1 MKRET
6 ASAVDSRLAK
16 ALAHPLRVQLLAA
29 LNEGVASPNEL
40 AKRLEE
46 PLTNVSYHVRM
57 LHDLGCIELVE
68 TEPRRGALEHYY
80 RAIVRPFFG
89 ERDWKRLPKNA
100 RGSIS
105 DAVLQLVWDD
115 AAEAIKSGLFDERED
130 RHLSRSVLAV
140 DEQGWEELHDVLAET
155 LDRAMQIQADSA
167 SRASKG
173 DDGGTFSV
181 NLVMVTHPTP
191 SSAKETTA
199 PASGTRKKRRSSG
212 KKTAAAKA

>member
-1 MKRET
+1 MKRQT

-40 AKRLEE
+40 AKKLDE

-105 DAVLQLVWDD
+105 DAVLQLVWEDTS
-115 AAEAIKSGLFDERED
+115 EAIKTGLFDERED
-130 RHLSRSVLAV
+130 RHLSRSVLSI
-140 DEQGWEELHDVLAET
+140 DDKGWDDLHDLLAQT
-155 LDRAMQIQADSA
+155 LDSAMQIQADSA
-167 SRASKG
+167 SRASKNG
-173 DDGGTFSV
+173 DETFNV
-181 NLVMVTHPTP
+181 NLVIMTHPTP
-191 SSAKETTA
+191 SSAKESTA
-199 PASGTRKKRRSSG
+199 PSSGGRKKRRSTA
-212 KKTAAAKA
+212 KKTAGKA

>member
-16 ALAHPLRVQLLAA
+16 ALAHPLRVQLLAG

-40 AKRLEE
+40 AKRLGE

-89 ERDWKRLPKNA
+89 ERDWKKLPKNA

-105 DAVLQLVWDD
+105 DAVLQLVWED
-115 AAEAIKSGLFDERED
+115 ASEAIKSGQFDERDD
-130 RHLSRSVLAV
+130 RHLSRTVLAV
-140 DEQGWEELHDVLAET
+140 DDQGWDELQELLADT
-155 LDRAMQIQADSA
+155 LDRAMEIQAESA
-167 SRASKG
+167 SRASKS
-173 DDGGTFSV
+173 DGETFCA

-191 SSAKETTA
+191 KSAKQTTA
-199 PASGTRKKRRSSG
+199 PASGTRKKRRST
-212 KKTAAAKA
+212 KKAGARA

>member
-1 MKRET
+1 LNRQT

-40 AKRLEE
+40 AKKLDE

-80 RAIVRPFFG
+80 RAVVRPFFG
-89 ERDWKRLPKNA
+89 ERDWKRLPRNA

-115 AAEAIKSGLFDERED
+115 TSEAIKGGLFDERDD
-130 RHLSRSVLAV
+130 RHLSRSVLVV
-140 DEQGWEELHDVLAET
+140 DEEGWDDLHDLLAET

-167 SRASKG
+167 SRASKDG
-173 DDGGTFSV
+173 DETFSM
-181 NLVMVTHPTP
+181 NLVMMTHPTP
-191 SSAKETTA
+191 TSAKESTA
-199 PASGTRKKRRSSG
+199 PASGTRKKRRSGG
-212 KKTAAAKA
+212 KKTAAKA

>member
-1 MKRET
+1 LKRQT

-40 AKRLEE
+40 AKKLDE

-80 RAIVRPFFG
+80 RAVVRPFFG
-89 ERDWKRLPKNA
+89 DRDWKRLPKNA

-105 DAVLQLVWDD
+105 DAVLQLVWED
-115 AAEAIKSGLFDERED
+115 AAEAIKGGLFDERED
-130 RHLSRSVLAV
+130 RHLSRSVLSL
-140 DEQGWEELHDVLAET
+140 DEQGWNDLHDLLAQT

-167 SRASKG
+167 SRASKNG
-173 DDGGTFSV
+173 DEAFNV
-181 NLVMVTHPTP
+181 NLVMMTHPTP
-191 SSAKETTA
+191 STARETTA
-199 PASGTRKKRRSSG
+199 PSSGTRKRRRSG
-212 KKTAAAKA
+212 AKKTAGKA

>member
-1 MKRET
+1 LKRQT

-29 LNEGVASPNEL
+29 LNQGVASPNEL
-40 AKRLEE
+40 AKKLDE

-57 LHDLGCIELVE
+57 LHDLGTIELVE

-80 RAIVRPFFG
+80 RAVVRPFFAD
-89 ERDWKRLPKNA
+89 RDWKRLPKNA

-115 AAEAIKSGLFDERED
+115 AAESIKTGQFDERED
-130 RHLSRSVLAV
+130 RHLSRTVLCV
-140 DEQGWEELHDVLAET
+140 DDQGWEDLNELLVEV

-167 SRASKG
+167 SRASKEEDG
-173 DDGGTFSV
+173 DTLAV
-181 NLVMVTHPTP
+181 NLVMMTHPTP
-191 SSAKETTA
+191 RSAKESTA
-199 PASGTRKKRRSSG
+199 PSSGTRKRRRSSG
-212 KKTAAAKA
+212 KKAAAKA

>member
-1 MKRET
+1 
-6 ASAVDSRLAK
+6 VDSRLAK

-40 AKRLEE
+40 AKKLDE

-57 LHDLGCIELVE
+57 LHDLGTIELVE

-80 RAIVRPFFG
+80 RAVVRPFFAD
-89 ERDWKRLPKNA
+89 RDWKRLPKNA

-115 AAEAIKSGLFDERED
+115 SAEAIKGGLFDERED
-130 RHLSRSVLAV
+130 RHLSRSVLCV
-140 DEQGWEELHDVLAET
+140 DEQGWEALNELLVET
-155 LDRAMQIQADSA
+155 LDSAMQIQADSA

-173 DDGGTFSV
+173 DDGETFSV
-181 NLVMVTHPTP
+181 NLVMMTHPTP
-191 SSAKETTA
+191 SSAKQSTA
-199 PASGTRKKRRSSG
+199 PSSGTRRRRRSSG
-212 KKTAAAKA
+212 KKAAAKA

>member
-1 MKRET
+1 LKRQT

-40 AKRLEE
+40 AKKLDE

-105 DAVLQLVWDD
+105 DAVLQLVWED
-115 AAEAIKSGLFDERED
+115 AAEAIKGGLFDERED
-130 RHLSRSVLAV
+130 RHLSRSVLVV
-140 DEQGWEELHDVLAET
+140 DDQGWEELHDVLADT

-167 SRASKG
+167 SRASK
-173 DDGGTFSV
+173 DDGETFSV
-181 NLVMVTHPTP
+181 NLVMMTHPTP

-199 PASGTRKKRRSSG
+199 PSSGTRKRRRNSG
-212 KKTAAAKA
+212 RKTAAKA

>member
-1 MKRET
+1 MKLKRET

-40 AKRLEE
+40 AKKLGE

-80 RAIVRPFFG
+80 RAVMRPFFG

-100 RGSIS
+100 RNSIS
-105 DAVLQLVWDD
+105 DAVLQLVWED
-115 AAEAIKSGLFDERED
+115 AAAAIKGGLFDERDD

-140 DEQGWEELHDVLAET
+140 DEQGWGDLQELLAET
-155 LDRAMQIQADSA
+155 LDRAMEIQAESA
-167 SRASKG
+167 SRVSKR
-173 DDGGTFSV
+173 DDGETFCA
-181 NLVMVTHPTP
+181 NLVMMTHPTP
-191 SSAKETTA
+191 SSAKKTTA
-199 PASGTRKKRRSSG
+199 PSSGTRKKRRST
-212 KKTAAAKA
+212 KRTAAKA

>member
-1 MKRET
+1 M

-40 AKRLEE
+40 AKKLGE

-89 ERDWKRLPKNA
+89 ERDWKKLPKNA

-105 DAVLQLVWDD
+105 DAVLQLVWED
-115 AAEAIKSGLFDERED
+115 AAEAIKDGQFDERDD
-130 RHLSRSVLAV
+130 RHLSRSVLVV
-140 DEQGWEELHDVLAET
+140 DAQGWEELNDVLAET

-167 SRASKG
+167 SRASKDG
-173 DDGGTFSV
+173 DDTFSV
-181 NLVMVTHPTP
+181 NLVMMSHPTP

-199 PASGTRKKRRSSG
+199 PASGLRKKPRSSG
-212 KKTAAAKA
+212 KKTAGAKA

>member
-1 MKRET
+1 LKRQT

-40 AKRLEE
+40 AKKLDE

-80 RAIVRPFFG
+80 RAVVRPFFG

-105 DAVLQLVWDD
+105 DAVLQLVWED
-115 AAEAIKSGLFDERED
+115 ASEAIKGGLFDERED
-130 RHLSRSVLAV
+130 RHLSRSVLSV
-140 DEQGWEELHDVLAET
+140 DEQGWGDLNELLVQT
-155 LDRAMQIQADSA
+155 LDSAMQIQADSA
-167 SRASKG
+167 SRASKNG
-173 DDGGTFSV
+173 DETFNA
-181 NLVMVTHPTP
+181 NLVMMTHPTP
-191 SSAKETTA
+191 SSAKESTA
-199 PASGTRKKRRSSG
+199 PSSGTRRKRRSG
-212 KKTAAAKA
+212 AKKKTAGKA

>member
-57 LHDLGCIELVE
+57 LHDLGCIELVD

-140 DEQGWEELHDVLAET
+140 DEQGWEELHDLLAET

-167 SRASKG
+167 SRVSKEE
-173 DDGGTFSV
+173 DGGTFSV
-181 NLVMVTHPTP
+181 NFVMVTHPTP

>member
-1 MKRET
+1 LKRQT

-40 AKRLEE
+40 AKKLDE

-57 LHDLGCIELVE
+57 LHDLGTIELVE

-80 RAIVRPFFG
+80 RAVVRPFFG

-115 AAEAIKSGLFDERED
+115 TAEAIKSGLFDERED
-130 RHLSRSVLAV
+130 RHLSRSVLAL
-140 DEQGWEELHDVLAET
+140 DDKGWEELHDVLAET

-167 SRASKG
+167 SRASKDNG
-173 DDGGTFSV
+173 DTFSV
-181 NLVMVTHPTP
+181 NLVMMTHPTP
-191 SSAKETTA
+191 SSAKESTA
-199 PASGTRKKRRSSG
+199 PSSGTRRKRRNGG
-212 KKTAAAKA
+212 KRAAAKA

>member
-1 MKRET
+1 LKRQT

-40 AKRLEE
+40 AKRLDE

-57 LHDLGCIELVE
+57 LHDLGTIELVE

-80 RAIVRPFFG
+80 RAVVRPFFG
-89 ERDWKRLPKNA
+89 DRDWKRLPKNA

-115 AAEAIKSGLFDERED
+115 AAEAIKGGLFDERD
-130 RHLSRSVLAV
+130 TRHLSRSVLAV
-140 DEQGWEELHDVLAET
+140 DEQGWEELNDLLSEA

-167 SRASKG
+167 SRATK
-173 DDGGTFSV
+173 DDGDTFSV
-181 NLVMVTHPTP
+181 NLVMMTHPTP
-191 SSAKETTA
+191 SSAKESTA
-199 PASGTRKKRRSSG
+199 PTSGTRRKRRTNSR
-212 KKTAAAKA
+212 KAAAKA

>member
-16 ALAHPLRVQLLAA
+16 ALAHPLRVQLLAG

-40 AKRLEE
+40 AKRLGE

-89 ERDWKRLPKNA
+89 ERDWKKLPKNA

-105 DAVLQLVWDD
+105 DAVLQLVWED
-115 AAEAIKSGLFDERED
+115 ASEAIKSGQFDERDD
-130 RHLSRSVLAV
+130 RHLSRTVLAL
-140 DEQGWEELHDVLAET
+140 DDQGWDELQELLADT
-155 LDRAMQIQADSA
+155 LDRAMEIQAESA
-167 SRASKG
+167 SRASKS
-173 DDGGTFSV
+173 DGETFCA

-191 SSAKETTA
+191 KSAKETTA
-199 PASGTRKKRRSSG
+199 PASGTRKKRRST
-212 KKTAAAKA
+212 KKATAKA

>member
-1 MKRET
+1 LKRQT

-40 AKRLEE
+40 AKKLDE

-57 LHDLGCIELVE
+57 LHDLGTIELVD

-80 RAIVRPFFG
+80 RAVVRPFFG

-115 AAEAIKSGLFDERED
+115 AAEAIKAGIFDERDD

-140 DEQGWEELHDVLAET
+140 DEQGWEELSGLLVET

-167 SRASKG
+167 SRASKAGG
-173 DDGGTFSV
+173 DTFSV
-181 NLVMVTHPTP
+181 NLVMMTHLTPT
-191 SSAKETTA
+191 SAKQSTA
-199 PASGTRKKRRSSG
+199 PSSGTRRKRRG
-212 KKTAAAKA
+212 GAKRATAKA

>member
-1 MKRET
+1 
-6 ASAVDSRLAK
+6 VDSRLAK
-16 ALAHPLRVQLLAA
+16 ALAHPLRVQLLAG

-40 AKRLEE
+40 AKKLDE

-80 RAIVRPFFG
+80 RAVVRPFFG

-115 AAEAIKSGLFDERED
+115 ASEAIKSGLFDERDD
-130 RHLSRSVLAV
+130 RHLSRSVLVV
-140 DEQGWEELHDVLAET
+140 DDQGWEELHDVLADT

-167 SRASKG
+167 SRASK
-173 DDGGTFSV
+173 DDGDTFSV
-181 NLVMVTHPTP
+181 NLVMMTHPTP

-199 PASGTRKKRRSSG
+199 PSSGTRKKRRSAG
-212 KKTAAAKA
+212 KKTAAKA

>member
-40 AKRLEE
+40 AKRLDE

-57 LHDLGCIELVE
+57 LHDLGTIELVE

-80 RAIVRPFFG
+80 RAVVRPFFADR
-89 ERDWKRLPKNA
+89 EWKRLPKNA

-105 DAVLQLVWDD
+105 DAVLQLVWED
-115 AAEAIKSGLFDERED
+115 ASEAIKSGSFDDREN
-130 RHLSRSVLAV
+130 RHLSRTVLQV
-140 DEQGWEELHDVLAET
+140 DDEGWDELNELLVDLI
-155 LDRAMQIQADSA
+155 DRAMQIQADSA
-167 SRASKG
+167 TRASKA
-173 DDGGTFSV
+173 DEETFSV
-181 NLVMVTHPTP
+181 NLVMMTHPTP

-199 PASGTRKKRRSSG
+199 PTSGTRKRRRSG
-212 KKTAAAKA
+212 KKTAAKA

>member
-1 MKRET
+1 LKRQT

-40 AKRLEE
+40 AKRLDE

-57 LHDLGCIELVE
+57 LHDLGTIELVE

-80 RAIVRPFFG
+80 RAVVRPFFG
-89 ERDWKRLPKNA
+89 DRDWKKLPKNA

-115 AAEAIKSGLFDERED
+115 AAEAIKSGLFDERDD
-130 RHLSRSVLAV
+130 RHLTRSVLAV
-140 DEQGWEELHDVLAET
+140 DEHGWEELHDLLMET
-155 LDRAMQIQADSA
+155 LDSAMQIQADSA
-167 SRASKG
+167 SRASK
-173 DDGGTFSV
+173 DGGDTFSV
-181 NLVMVTHPTP
+181 NLVMMTHPTP
-191 SSAKETTA
+191 STAKESTA
-199 PASGTRKKRRSSG
+199 PSSGTKKRRRTGS
-212 KKTAAAKA
+212 KKTAAKA

>member
-1 MKRET
+1 MKRQT

-40 AKRLEE
+40 AKRLDE

-57 LHDLGCIELVE
+57 LHDLGTIELVE

-80 RAIVRPFFG
+80 RAVVRPFFG
-89 ERDWKRLPKNA
+89 DRDGKKLPKNA

-115 AAEAIKSGLFDERED
+115 AAEAIKAGLFDERD
-130 RHLSRSVLAV
+130 NRHLSRSVLAV
-140 DEQGWEELHDVLAET
+140 DEQGWDELNDLISET

-167 SRASKG
+167 SRASK
-173 DDGGTFSV
+173 DDGDTFSV
-181 NLVMVTHPTP
+181 NLVMMTHPTP
-191 SSAKETTA
+191 TSAKETTA
-199 PASGTRKKRRSSG
+199 PSSGTRKKRRTNS
-212 KKTAAAKA
+212 KRTAAKA

>member
-1 MKRET
+1 MKRQT

-40 AKRLEE
+40 AKRLDE

-57 LHDLGCIELVE
+57 LHDLGTIELVE

-80 RAIVRPFFG
+80 RAVVRPFFG
-89 ERDWKRLPKNA
+89 DRDWKKLPKNA

-115 AAEAIKSGLFDERED
+115 AAEAIKTGLFDERDD
-130 RHLSRSVLAV
+130 RHLTRSVLAV
-140 DEQGWEELHDVLAET
+140 DEQGWEELHDLLMET
-155 LDRAMQIQADSA
+155 LDNAMQIQADSA
-167 SRASKG
+167 SRASK
-173 DDGGTFSV
+173 DGGDTFSV
-181 NLVMVTHPTP
+181 NLVMMTHPTP
-191 SSAKETTA
+191 STAKESTA
-199 PASGTRKKRRSSG
+199 PSSGTKRRRRAGS
-212 KKTAAAKA
+212 KKTAAKA